1 MSIVISGN
9 KNLKFIKAVY
19 YQPPQKPL
27 FPMRLYTTKVDDRNY
42 TIYNEDTIRLLD
54 YFEQNAV
61 FDGYNHDLYLEPG
74 QLYIN
79 DIEILEISG
88 RHDQFYWSEAFFEIL
103 MTLPGVSDNTMWY
116 TEDDS
121 PYQYKRGT
129 IHFHMEK

>member
-1 MSIVISGN
+1 MSIV
-9 KNLKFIKAVY
+9 
-19 YQPPQKPL
+19 
-27 FPMRLYTTKVDDRNY
+27 
-42 TIYNEDTIRLLD
+42 IRLLD